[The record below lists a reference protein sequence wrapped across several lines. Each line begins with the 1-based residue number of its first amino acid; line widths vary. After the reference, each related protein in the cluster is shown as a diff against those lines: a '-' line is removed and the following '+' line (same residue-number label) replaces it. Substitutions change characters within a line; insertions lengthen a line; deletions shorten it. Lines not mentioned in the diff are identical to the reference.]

1 VKRSAHD
8 AACYLPSGICRACAY
23 ASWVLEN
30 DEGHRESP
38 SGPWSRTPRRRSHY
52 TIWQIRHPTN
62 LKATLG
68 KTDTPHP
75 LAFWRVQALA
85 DRLNVAFRGA
95 ATEVAVDQSTASIIV
110 HPYMAVAGSGAN
122 ANTLAKYWVG
132 YESTWHSSVI
142 QCCLALGWRL
152 GVGSLF
158 TFVTHSDGD
167 GIA

>member
-1 VKRSAHD
+1 MLHVII
-8 AACYLPSGICRACAY
+8 PSRIRRACAY

-30 DEGHRESP
+30 GEEHKKSP
-38 SGPWSRTPRRRSHY
+38 LGSWSRTPRRRSHY
-52 TIWQIRHPTN
+52 TTWQIRNPTN
-62 LKATLG
+62 LEAKLG

-75 LAFWRVQALA
+75 LAFRTVQALTT
-85 DRLNVAFRGA
+85 RLNVSFRGA
-95 ATEVAVDQSTASIIV
+95 TAEVAVHRSTALTIV

-122 ANTLAKYWVG
+122 ATAFAEYWIG
-132 YESTWHSSVI
+132 YDSKWYFFVV

-152 GVGSLF
+152 RGGSLF

>member
-1 VKRSAHD
+1 MMLHVII
-8 AACYLPSGICRACAY
+8 PSKICRACAY

-30 DEGHRESP
+30 DEGHRKSP

-52 TIWQIRHPTN
+52 TTWQIRHPTN
-62 LKATLG
+62 LKANLG

-75 LAFWRVQALA
+75 LAFRRVEALA
-85 DRLNVAFRGA
+85 PRLNVALRGA
-95 ATEVAVDQSTASIIV
+95 TAEVAVDRSTASIIV
-110 HPYMAVAGSGAN
+110 HPHKAVAGSGAN
-122 ANTLAKYWVG
+122 AFTKYWIG
-132 YESTWHSSVI
+132 YQSTWHSFVV

-152 GVGSLF
+152 GGGSLF